1 VRMSNKRKVIL
12 ITGVP
17 GVGKTTIA
25 SLLSER
31 LKGVHVDLS
40 ELALA
45 EGLVTGYDSKR
56 ETSIVDLERAKTR
69 LMEIIDEGKDP
80 LVIEGHF
87 SQDIVPPDGVSTVF
101 VLRRAPWRLKGELET
116 RGYNPEKVK
125 ENVEAELL
133 DVCLIEAI
141 EAYGKEKVC
150 ELDTTGIEANDIIET
165 ITSVLRGE
173 RSCEI
178 GIDWLSHPEAQE
190 LLGGE
195 AISTS

>member
-1 VRMSNKRKVIL
+1 MSNTRKVIL
-12 ITGVP
+12 LTGVP

-25 SLLSER
+25 ALLSER
-31 LKGVHVDLS
+31 LKGVHVNLS

-45 EGLVTGYDSKR
+45 EGLVTGYDSIR
-56 ETSIVDLERAKTR
+56 ETSIVDLERTTTR
-69 LMEIIDEGKDP
+69 LMEIIREGRDP

-87 SQDIVPPDGVSTVF
+87 SQDVVSPERVSNVF
-101 VLRRAPWRLKGELET
+101 VLRRAPWRLKDELES

-133 DVCLIEAI
+133 DICLVEAI

-150 ELDTTGIEANDIIET
+150 ELDTTGIKLDEIIET

-178 GIDWLSHPEAQE
+178 GIDWLSHPEAKE

-195 AISTS
+195 A

>member
-1 VRMSNKRKVIL
+1 MSNTRKVIL
-12 ITGVP
+12 LTGVP

-25 SLLSER
+25 ALLSER
-31 LKGVHVDLS
+31 LKGVHVNLS

-45 EGLVTGYDSKR
+45 EGLVTGYDSIR
-56 ETSIVDLERAKTR
+56 ETSIVDLERTTTR
-69 LMEIIDEGKDP
+69 LMEIIQEGRDP

-87 SQDIVPPDGVSTVF
+87 SQDVVSPERVSNVF
-101 VLRRAPWRLKGELET
+101 VLRRAPWRLKDELES

-133 DVCLIEAI
+133 DVCLVEAI

-150 ELDTTGIEANDIIET
+150 ELDTTDVEANEIIET
-165 ITSVLRGE
+165 ITAVLRGE

-178 GIDWLSHPEAQE
+178 GIDWLSHPESRE

-195 AISTS
+195 A

>member
-1 VRMSNKRKVIL
+1 MSITRKVIL
-12 ITGVP
+12 LTGVP

-25 SLLSER
+25 ALLSER
-31 LKGVHVDLS
+31 LKGVHVNLS

-45 EGLVTGYDSKR
+45 EGLVTGYDSIR
-56 ETSIVDLERAKTR
+56 ETSIVDLERMTTR
-69 LMEIIDEGKDP
+69 LMEIIREGRDP

-87 SQDIVPPDGVSTVF
+87 SQDVVSPERVSNVF
-101 VLRRAPWRLKGELET
+101 VLRRAPWRLKDELES

-133 DVCLIEAI
+133 DICLVEAI

-150 ELDTTGIEANDIIET
+150 ELDTTGIKPDEIIET

-178 GIDWLSHPEAQE
+178 GIDWLSHPEARE
-190 LLGGE
+190 LLGGDRQ
-195 AISTS
+195 STSS

>member
-1 VRMSNKRKVIL
+1 MSNTRKVIL
-12 ITGVP
+12 LTGVP

-25 SLLSER
+25 ALLSER
-31 LKGVHVDLS
+31 LKGVHVNLS

-45 EGLVTGYDSKR
+45 EGLVTGYDSIRK
-56 ETSIVDLERAKTR
+56 TSIVDLERTTTR
-69 LMEIIDEGKDP
+69 LMEIIREGRDP

-87 SQDIVPPDGVSTVF
+87 SQDVVSPERVSNVF
-101 VLRRAPWRLKGELET
+101 VLRRAPWRLKDELES

-133 DVCLIEAI
+133 DICLVEAI

-150 ELDTTGIEANDIIET
+150 ELDTTGIKPDEIIET

-178 GIDWLSHPEAQE
+178 GIDWLSHPEAKE

-195 AISTS
+195 A

>member
-1 VRMSNKRKVIL
+1 MSNTRKVIL
-12 ITGVP
+12 LTGVP

-25 SLLSER
+25 ALLSER
-31 LKGVHVDLS
+31 LKGVHVNLS

-45 EGLVTGYDSKR
+45 EGLLTGYDSIR
-56 ETSIVDLERAKTR
+56 ETSIVDLERTTTR
-69 LMEIIDEGKDP
+69 LMEIIQEGRDP

-87 SQDIVPPDGVSTVF
+87 SQDVVSPERVSNVF
-101 VLRRAPWRLKGELET
+101 VLRRAPWRLKDELES

-133 DVCLIEAI
+133 DVCLVEAI

-150 ELDTTGIEANDIIET
+150 ELDTTDVEADEIIET
-165 ITSVLRGE
+165 ITAVLRGE

-178 GIDWLSHPEAQE
+178 GIDWLSHPESRE

-195 AISTS
+195 A

>member
-1 VRMSNKRKVIL
+1 MRIVIL
-12 ITGVP
+12 LTGVP

-31 LKGVHVDLS
+31 LKGVHVNLS

-45 EGLVTGYDSKR
+45 EGLVTGYDCMR
-56 ETSIVDLERAKTR
+56 ETSIVDLGRTTTR
-69 LMEIIDEGKDP
+69 LMEIIEEGQDP

-87 SQDIVPPDGVSTVF
+87 SQDIVSPESVSNVF
-101 VLRRAPWRLKGELET
+101 VLRRAPWRLKDELES
-116 RGYNPEKVK
+116 RGYSPEKVK

-133 DVCLIEAI
+133 DVCLVEAV

-150 ELDTTGIEANDIIET
+150 EFDTTGFEANEVIET

-173 RSCEI
+173 RLCEI
-178 GIDWLSHPEAQE
+178 GIDWLSHPESRE

-195 AISTS
+195 G

>member
-1 VRMSNKRKVIL
+1 MSNTRKVIL
-12 ITGVP
+12 LTGVP

-25 SLLSER
+25 ALLSER
-31 LKGVHVDLS
+31 LKGVHVNLS

-45 EGLVTGYDSKR
+45 EGLVTGYDSIRK
-56 ETSIVDLERAKTR
+56 TSIVDLERTTTR
-69 LMEIIDEGKDP
+69 LMEIIREGRDP

-87 SQDIVPPDGVSTVF
+87 SQDVVSPERVSNVF
-101 VLRRAPWRLKGELET
+101 VLRRAPCFLMNELES

-133 DVCLIEAI
+133 DVCLVEAI
-141 EAYGKEKVC
+141 EAYGKEKVS
-150 ELDTTGIEANDIIET
+150 ELDTTGIQPDEIIEI

-178 GIDWLSHPEAQE
+178 GIDWLSHPEAKE

-195 AISTS
+195 A

>member
-1 VRMSNKRKVIL
+1 MSNTRKVIL
-12 ITGVP
+12 LTGVP

-25 SLLSER
+25 ALLSER
-31 LKGVHVDLS
+31 LKGVHVNLS

-45 EGLVTGYDSKR
+45 EGLLTGYDSIR
-56 ETSIVDLERAKTR
+56 ETSIVDLERTTTR
-69 LMEIIDEGKDP
+69 LMEIIREGRDP

-87 SQDIVPPDGVSTVF
+87 SQDVVSPERVSNVF
-101 VLRRAPWRLKGELET
+101 VLRRAPWRLKDELES

-133 DVCLIEAI
+133 DVCLVEAI

-150 ELDTTGIEANDIIET
+150 ELDTTDVEADEIIET
-165 ITSVLRGE
+165 ITAVLRGE

-178 GIDWLSHPEAQE
+178 GIDWLSHPESRE

-195 AISTS
+195 A

>member
-1 VRMSNKRKVIL
+1 MSNTRKVIL
-12 ITGVP
+12 LTGVP

-25 SLLSER
+25 ALLSER
-31 LKGVHVDLS
+31 LKGVHVNLS

-45 EGLVTGYDSKR
+45 EGLVTGYDSIRK
-56 ETSIVDLERAKTR
+56 TSIVDLERTTTR
-69 LMEIIDEGKDP
+69 LMEIIREGRDP

-87 SQDIVPPDGVSTVF
+87 SQDVVSPERVSNVF
-101 VLRRAPWRLKGELET
+101 VLRRAPWRLKDELES

-133 DVCLIEAI
+133 DICLVEAI

-150 ELDTTGIEANDIIET
+150 ELDTTGIKPDEIIET

-178 GIDWLSHPEAQE
+178 GIDWLSHPESRE
-190 LLGGE
+190 LLGG
-195 AISTS
+195 AR

>member
-1 VRMSNKRKVIL
+1 MSNTRKVIL
-12 ITGVP
+12 LTGVP

-25 SLLSER
+25 ALLSER
-31 LKGVHVDLS
+31 LKGVHVNLS

-45 EGLVTGYDSKR
+45 EGLVTGYDSIRK
-56 ETSIVDLERAKTR
+56 TSIVDLERMTTR
-69 LMEIIDEGKDP
+69 LMEIIQEGRDT

-87 SQDIVPPDGVSTVF
+87 SQDVVSPERVSNVF
-101 VLRRAPWRLKGELET
+101 VLRRAPWRLKDELES

-133 DVCLIEAI
+133 DVCLVEAI

-150 ELDTTGIEANDIIET
+150 ELDTTDVEANEIIET
-165 ITSVLRGE
+165 ITAVLRGE

-178 GIDWLSHPEAQE
+178 GIDWLSHPESRE

-195 AISTS
+195 A

>member
-1 VRMSNKRKVIL
+1 MSNTRKVIL
-12 ITGVP
+12 LTGVP

-31 LKGVHVDLS
+31 LRGVHVNLS

-45 EGLVTGYDSKR
+45 EGLVTGYDSMR
-56 ETSIVDLERAKTR
+56 ETSIVDLERTTTR
-69 LMEIIDEGKDP
+69 LMEIVQEGQDP
-80 LVIEGHF
+80 LIIEGHF
-87 SQDIVPPDGVSTVF
+87 SQDIVPPEGVSNVF
-101 VLRRAPWRLKGELET
+101 VLRRAPWRLKDELES
-116 RGYNPEKVK
+116 RGYSPEKVK

-133 DVCLIEAI
+133 DVCLVEAV

-150 ELDTTGIEANDIIET
+150 ELDTTGIEPNEIIET

-178 GIDWLSHPEAQE
+178 GVDWLSHPESRE
-190 LLGGE
+190 LLGGGG
-195 AISTS
+195 

>member
-1 VRMSNKRKVIL
+1 MSNTRKVIL
-12 ITGVP
+12 LTGVP

-25 SLLSER
+25 ALLSER
-31 LKGVHVDLS
+31 LKGVHVNLS

-45 EGLVTGYDSKR
+45 EGLVTGYDSIRK
-56 ETSIVDLERAKTR
+56 TSIVDLERTTTR
-69 LMEIIDEGKDP
+69 LMEIIQEGEDP

-87 SQDIVPPDGVSTVF
+87 SQDVVSPERVSNVF
-101 VLRRAPWRLKGELET
+101 VLRRAPWRLKDELES

-133 DVCLIEAI
+133 DVCLVEAI

-150 ELDTTGIEANDIIET
+150 ELDTTDVEANEIIET
-165 ITSVLRGE
+165 ITAVLRGE

-178 GIDWLSHPEAQE
+178 GIDWLSHPESRE

-195 AISTS
+195 A

>member
-1 VRMSNKRKVIL
+1 MSNTRKVIL
-12 ITGVP
+12 LTGVP

-25 SLLSER
+25 ALLSER
-31 LKGVHVDLS
+31 LKGVHVNLS

-45 EGLVTGYDSKR
+45 EGLVTGYDSIR
-56 ETSIVDLERAKTR
+56 ETSIVDLERTTTR
-69 LMEIIDEGKDP
+69 LMEIIREGRDP

-87 SQDIVPPDGVSTVF
+87 SQDVVSPERVSNVF
-101 VLRRAPWRLKGELET
+101 VLRRAPWRLKDELES

-133 DVCLIEAI
+133 DVCLVEAI

-150 ELDTTGIEANDIIET
+150 ELDTTGIKPDEIIET

-178 GIDWLSHPEAQE
+178 GIDWLSHPEAKE

-195 AISTS
+195 A

>member
-1 VRMSNKRKVIL
+1 MSNTRKVIL
-12 ITGVP
+12 LTGVP

-31 LKGVHVDLS
+31 LNGVHVNLS

-45 EGLVTGYDSKR
+45 EGLVTGYDSIRK
-56 ETSIVDLERAKTR
+56 TSIVDLERTTTR
-69 LMEIIDEGKDP
+69 LMEIIREGRDP

-87 SQDIVPPDGVSTVF
+87 SQDVVSPERVSNVF
-101 VLRRAPWRLKGELET
+101 VLRRAPWRLKDELES

-133 DVCLIEAI
+133 DICLVEAI

-150 ELDTTGIEANDIIET
+150 ELDTTGIKPDEIIET

-178 GIDWLSHPEAQE
+178 GIDWLSHPEAKE

-195 AISTS
+195 A

>member
-1 VRMSNKRKVIL
+1 MSNTRKVIL
-12 ITGVP
+12 LTGVP

-25 SLLSER
+25 ALLSER
-31 LKGVHVDLS
+31 LKGVHVNLS

-45 EGLVTGYDSKR
+45 EGLVTGYDSIR
-56 ETSIVDLERAKTR
+56 ETSIVDLERTTTR
-69 LMEIIDEGKDP
+69 LMEIIREGRDP

-87 SQDIVPPDGVSTVF
+87 SQDVVSPERVSNVF
-101 VLRRAPWRLKGELET
+101 VLRRAPWRLKDELES

-133 DVCLIEAI
+133 DICLVEAV

-150 ELDTTGIEANDIIET
+150 ELDTTDVEANEIIET
-165 ITSVLRGE
+165 ITSILRGE
-173 RSCEI
+173 KSCEI
-178 GIDWLSHPEAQE
+178 GIDWLSHPEAKE

-195 AISTS
+195 A

>member
-1 VRMSNKRKVIL
+1 MSNTRKVIL
-12 ITGVP
+12 LTGVP

-31 LKGVHVDLS
+31 LKGVHVNLS

-45 EGLVTGYDSKR
+45 EGLVTGYDSMR
-56 ETSIVDLERAKTR
+56 ETSIVDLERTTTR
-69 LMEIIDEGKDP
+69 LMEIIQEGQDP
-80 LVIEGHF
+80 LIIEGHF
-87 SQDIVPPDGVSTVF
+87 SQDIISPEGVSNVF
-101 VLRRAPWRLKGELET
+101 VLRRAPWKLKDELES
-116 RGYNPEKVK
+116 RGYSPEKVK

-133 DVCLIEAI
+133 DVCLIEAV

-150 ELDTTGIEANDIIET
+150 ELDTTGIEPNEIIET

-178 GIDWLSHPEAQE
+178 WVDWLSHPESRG
-190 LLGGE
+190 LLGGGG
-195 AISTS
+195 

>member
-1 VRMSNKRKVIL
+1 MSNTRKVIL
-12 ITGVP
+12 LTGVP

-25 SLLSER
+25 ALLSER
-31 LKGVHVDLS
+31 LKGVHVNLS

-45 EGLVTGYDSKR
+45 EGLVTGYDSIR
-56 ETSIVDLERAKTR
+56 ETSIVDLERTTTR
-69 LMEIIDEGKDP
+69 LMEIIQEGRDT

-87 SQDIVPPDGVSTVF
+87 SQDVVSPERVSNVF
-101 VLRRAPWRLKGELET
+101 VLRRAPWRLKDELES

-133 DVCLIEAI
+133 DVCLVEAI

-150 ELDTTGIEANDIIET
+150 ELDTTDVEANEIIET
-165 ITSVLRGE
+165 ITAVLRGE

-178 GIDWLSHPEAQE
+178 GIDWLSHPESRE

-195 AISTS
+195 A

>member
-1 VRMSNKRKVIL
+1 MSNTRKVIL
-12 ITGVP
+12 LTGVP

-25 SLLSER
+25 ALLSER
-31 LKGVHVDLS
+31 LKGVHVNLS

-45 EGLVTGYDSKR
+45 EGLVTGYDSIR
-56 ETSIVDLERAKTR
+56 ETSIVDLERTTTR
-69 LMEIIDEGKDP
+69 LMEIIREGRDP

-87 SQDIVPPDGVSTVF
+87 SQDVVSPERVSNVF
-101 VLRRAPWRLKGELET
+101 VLRRAPWRLKDELES

-133 DVCLIEAI
+133 DVCLVEAI

-150 ELDTTGIEANDIIET
+150 ELDTTGIKPDEIIEI

-178 GIDWLSHPEAQE
+178 GIDWLSHPEAKE

-195 AISTS
+195 A

>member
-1 VRMSNKRKVIL
+1 MSNTRKVIL
-12 ITGVP
+12 LTGVP

-25 SLLSER
+25 ALLSER
-31 LKGVHVDLS
+31 LKGVHVNLS

-45 EGLVTGYDSKR
+45 EGLVTGYDSIR
-56 ETSIVDLERAKTR
+56 ETSIVDLERTTTR
-69 LMEIIDEGKDP
+69 LMEIIREGRDP

-87 SQDIVPPDGVSTVF
+87 SQDVVSPERVSNVF
-101 VLRRAPWRLKGELET
+101 VLRRAPWRLKDELES

-133 DVCLIEAI
+133 DVCLVEAI

-150 ELDTTGIEANDIIET
+150 ELDTTGIKPDEIIET

-178 GIDWLSHPEAQE
+178 GIDWLSHPKAKE

-195 AISTS
+195 A

>member
-1 VRMSNKRKVIL
+1 MSNTRKVIL
-12 ITGVP
+12 LTGVP

-25 SLLSER
+25 ALLSER
-31 LKGVHVDLS
+31 VKGVHINLS
-40 ELALA
+40 ELTLA
-45 EGLVTGYDSKR
+45 EGLVTGYDSVR
-56 ETSIVDLERAKTR
+56 ETSIVDLERMTTR
-69 LMEIIDEGKDP
+69 LMEIIQEGRDP
-80 LVIEGHF
+80 LIIEGHF
-87 SQDIVPPDGVSTVF
+87 SQDVVSPERVSNVF
-101 VLRRAPWRLKGELET
+101 VLRRAPWRLKDELES

-133 DVCLIEAI
+133 DICLVEAI

-150 ELDTTGIEANDIIET
+150 ELDTTGIKLDEIIET

-178 GIDWLSHPEAQE
+178 GIDWLSHPEAKE

-195 AISTS
+195 A

>member
-1 VRMSNKRKVIL
+1 MSNTRKVIL
-12 ITGVP
+12 LTGVP

-25 SLLSER
+25 ALLSER
-31 LKGVHVDLS
+31 LKGVHVNLS

-45 EGLVTGYDSKR
+45 EGLVTGYDSIR
-56 ETSIVDLERAKTR
+56 ETSIVDLERMTTR
-69 LMEIIDEGKDP
+69 LMEIIREGRDP

-87 SQDIVPPDGVSTVF
+87 SQDVVSPERVSNVF
-101 VLRRAPWRLKGELET
+101 VLRRAPWRLKDELES

-133 DVCLIEAI
+133 DICLVEAI

-150 ELDTTGIEANDIIET
+150 ELDTTGIKPDEIIET

-178 GIDWLSHPEAQE
+178 GIDWLSHPEAKE

-195 AISTS
+195 A

>member
-1 VRMSNKRKVIL
+1 MSNTRKVIL
-12 ITGVP
+12 LTGVP

-25 SLLSER
+25 ALLSER
-31 LKGVHVDLS
+31 LKGVHINLS
-40 ELALA
+40 ELTLA
-45 EGLVTGYDSKR
+45 EGLVTGYDSIR
-56 ETSIVDLERAKTR
+56 ETSIVDLERMTTR
-69 LMEIIDEGKDP
+69 LMEIIQEGRDP

-87 SQDIVPPDGVSTVF
+87 SQDVVSPERVSNVF
-101 VLRRAPWRLKGELET
+101 VLRRAPWRLKDELES

-133 DVCLIEAI
+133 DVCLVEAI

-150 ELDTTGIEANDIIET
+150 ELDTTGIKPDEIIET

-178 GIDWLSHPEAQE
+178 GIDWLSHPEAKE

-195 AISTS
+195 A

>member
-1 VRMSNKRKVIL
+1 MSNTRKVIL
-12 ITGVP
+12 LTGVP

-25 SLLSER
+25 ALLSER
-31 LKGVHVDLS
+31 LKGVHVNLS

-45 EGLVTGYDSKR
+45 EGLVTGYDSIR
-56 ETSIVDLERAKTR
+56 ETSIVDLERMTTR
-69 LMEIIDEGKDP
+69 LMEIIQEGEDP

-87 SQDIVPPDGVSTVF
+87 SQDVVSPERVSNVF
-101 VLRRAPWRLKGELET
+101 VLRRAPWRLKDELES

-133 DVCLIEAI
+133 DVCLVEAI

-150 ELDTTGIEANDIIET
+150 ELDTTDVEANEIIET
-165 ITSVLRGE
+165 ITAVLRGE

-178 GIDWLSHPEAQE
+178 GIDWLSHPESRE

-195 AISTS
+195 A

>member
-1 VRMSNKRKVIL
+1 MSNTRKVIL
-12 ITGVP
+12 LTGVP

-25 SLLSER
+25 ALLSER
-31 LKGVHVDLS
+31 LKGVHVNLS

-45 EGLVTGYDSKR
+45 EGLVTGYDSIR
-56 ETSIVDLERAKTR
+56 ETSIVDLERMTTR
-69 LMEIIDEGKDP
+69 LMEIIDEERDP

-87 SQDIVPPDGVSTVF
+87 SQDVVSPERVSNVF
-101 VLRRAPWRLKGELET
+101 VLRRAPWRLKDELES

-133 DVCLIEAI
+133 DVCLVEAI

-150 ELDTTGIEANDIIET
+150 ELDTTGVKADEIIEI

-178 GIDWLSHPEAQE
+178 GIDWLSHPEAKE

-195 AISTS
+195 A

>member
-1 VRMSNKRKVIL
+1 MSNTRKVIL
-12 ITGVP
+12 LTGVP

-25 SLLSER
+25 ALLSER
-31 LKGVHVDLS
+31 LKGVHVNLS

-45 EGLVTGYDSKR
+45 EGLVTGYDSIRK
-56 ETSIVDLERAKTR
+56 TSIVDLERMTTR
-69 LMEIIDEGKDP
+69 LMEIIREGRDP

-87 SQDIVPPDGVSTVF
+87 SQDVVSPERVSNVF
-101 VLRRAPWRLKGELET
+101 VLRRAPWRLKDELES

-133 DVCLIEAI
+133 DVCLVEAI

-150 ELDTTGIEANDIIET
+150 ELDTTGIKPDEIIEI

-178 GIDWLSHPEAQE
+178 GIDWLSHPEAKE

-195 AISTS
+195 A

>member
-1 VRMSNKRKVIL
+1 MSNTRKVIL
-12 ITGVP
+12 LTGVP

-25 SLLSER
+25 ALLSER
-31 LKGVHVDLS
+31 LKGVHVNLS

-45 EGLVTGYDSKR
+45 EGLVTGYDSIR
-56 ETSIVDLERAKTR
+56 ETSIVDLERTTTR
-69 LMEIIDEGKDP
+69 LMEIIREGRDP

-87 SQDIVPPDGVSTVF
+87 SQDVVSPERVSNVF
-101 VLRRAPWRLKGELET
+101 VLRRAPWRLKDELES

-133 DVCLIEAI
+133 DICLVEAI

-150 ELDTTGIEANDIIET
+150 ELDTTGIKPE
-165 ITSVLRGE
+165 SVLRGE

-178 GIDWLSHPEAQE
+178 GIDWLSHPEAKE

-195 AISTS
+195 A

>member
-1 VRMSNKRKVIL
+1 MSNTRKVIL
-12 ITGVP
+12 LTGVP

-25 SLLSER
+25 ALLSER
-31 LKGVHVDLS
+31 LKGVHVNLS

-45 EGLVTGYDSKR
+45 EGLVTGYDSIR
-56 ETSIVDLERAKTR
+56 ETSIVDLERTMTR
-69 LMEIIDEGKDP
+69 LMEIIQEGRDP

-87 SQDIVPPDGVSTVF
+87 SQDVVSPERVSNVF
-101 VLRRAPWRLKGELET
+101 VLRRAPWRLKDELES

-133 DVCLIEAI
+133 DICLVEAV

-150 ELDTTGIEANDIIET
+150 ELDTTDVEANEIIET

-178 GIDWLSHPEAQE
+178 GIDWLSHPEAKE

-195 AISTS
+195 A

>member
-1 VRMSNKRKVIL
+1 MSNTRKVIL
-12 ITGVP
+12 LTGVP

-25 SLLSER
+25 ALLSER
-31 LKGVHVDLS
+31 LKGVHVNLS

-45 EGLVTGYDSKR
+45 EGLVTGYDSIRK
-56 ETSIVDLERAKTR
+56 TSIVDLERMTTR
-69 LMEIIDEGKDP
+69 LMEIIREGRDP

-87 SQDIVPPDGVSTVF
+87 SQDVVSPERVSNVF
-101 VLRRAPWRLKGELET
+101 VLRRAPWRLKDELES

-133 DVCLIEAI
+133 DVCLVEAI

-150 ELDTTGIEANDIIET
+150 ELDTTDVEANEIIET
-165 ITSVLRGE
+165 ITAVLRGE

-178 GIDWLSHPEAQE
+178 GIDWLSHPESRE

-195 AISTS
+195 A

>member
-1 VRMSNKRKVIL
+1 MSNTRKVIL
-12 ITGVP
+12 LTGVP

-25 SLLSER
+25 ALLSER
-31 LKGVHVDLS
+31 LKGVHVNLS

-45 EGLVTGYDSKR
+45 EGLVTGYDSIRK
-56 ETSIVDLERAKTR
+56 TSIVDLERTTTR
-69 LMEIIDEGKDP
+69 LMEIIREGRDP

-87 SQDIVPPDGVSTVF
+87 SQDVVSPERVSNVF
-101 VLRRAPWRLKGELET
+101 VLRRAPWRLKDELES

-133 DVCLIEAI
+133 DVCLVEAI

-150 ELDTTGIEANDIIET
+150 ELDTTDVEANEIIET
-165 ITSVLRGE
+165 ITAVLRGE

-178 GIDWLSHPEAQE
+178 GIDWLSHPESRE

-195 AISTS
+195 A

>member
-1 VRMSNKRKVIL
+1 MSNTRKVIL
-12 ITGVP
+12 LTGVP

-25 SLLSER
+25 ALLSER
-31 LKGVHVDLS
+31 LKGVHVNLS

-45 EGLVTGYDSKR
+45 EGLVTGYDSIR
-56 ETSIVDLERAKTR
+56 ETSIVDLERTTTR
-69 LMEIIDEGKDP
+69 LMEIIREGRDP

-87 SQDIVPPDGVSTVF
+87 SQDVVSPERVSNVF
-101 VLRRAPWRLKGELET
+101 VLRRAPWTLKDELES
-116 RGYNPEKVK
+116 RGYNPEKVQ

-133 DVCLIEAI
+133 DICLVEAI

-150 ELDTTGIEANDIIET
+150 ELDTTGIKPDEIIET

-178 GIDWLSHPEAQE
+178 GIDWLSHPEAKE

-195 AISTS
+195 A

>member
-1 VRMSNKRKVIL
+1 MSNTRKVIL
-12 ITGVP
+12 LTGVP

-25 SLLSER
+25 ALLSER
-31 LKGVHVDLS
+31 LKGVHVNLS

-45 EGLVTGYDSKR
+45 EGLLTGYDSIR
-56 ETSIVDLERAKTR
+56 ETSIVDLERTTTR
-69 LMEIIDEGKDP
+69 LMEIIQEGRDP

-87 SQDIVPPDGVSTVF
+87 SQDVVSPERVSNVF
-101 VLRRAPWRLKGELET
+101 VLRRAPWRLKDELES

-133 DVCLIEAI
+133 DVCLVEAI

-150 ELDTTGIEANDIIET
+150 ELDTTDVEANEIIET
-165 ITSVLRGE
+165 ITAVLRGE

-178 GIDWLSHPEAQE
+178 GIDWLSHPESRE

-195 AISTS
+195 A